1 MRDSLSEAPTFTV
14 DQLDAL
20 REIVNIAMGRAAD
33 SLARLLDRFIELP
46 VPVVR
51 FVEAARV
58 LDAIREMITVEGDV
72 TAVRQAFT
80 SVAPGECV
88 VIFGSTSFRELA
100 ELMGHE
106 GAECEASESE
116 LLLDIANL
124 LVGACVGGIGEQL
137 GQELSYSPPSIIV
150 SRAPIDRVL
159 DPANVPWRTA
169 LLLEVNFKIEGR
181 SFVAHLLIFWP
192 EAAIA
197 RVQEHLDSFLASL
210 E

>member
-1 MRDSLSEAPTFTV
+1 MRNSLSEPPNLTA

-51 FVEAARV
+51 FVEASKV
-58 LDAIREMITVEGDV
+58 LETFREMIKVEGDV

-80 SVAPGECV
+80 SVAPGECL
-88 VIFGSTSFRELA
+88 VIFGATSFRELA
-100 ELMGHE
+100 DLMGRE
-106 GAECEASESE
+106 GSESEAAETE

-124 LVGACVGGIGEQL
+124 LVGACVGGVGEQL
-137 GQELSYSPPSIIV
+137 GQEFSYSPPSIIV
-150 SRAPIDRVL
+150 ARAPIDQVL

-169 LLLEVNFKIEGR
+169 LLLEVNFKIEGK
-181 SFVAHLLIFWP
+181 SFVAHVLIFWP
-192 EAAIA
+192 EAAVA
-197 RVQEHLDSFLASL
+197 RVRERLDLFLASL